1 MILIVDDDNAVRM
14 SISLALKRAGYEP
27 VAVSNEADALLAV
40 RDERVRLA
48 ILDMNLTLSTTGQ
61 DGIATLRKFRI
72 LRPDVPVIMVT
83 AWGTIPLA
91 VETMNLG
98 AVDFITKPWSNAD
111 LLAKIRKLIAKSDL
125 EREAAERTETLD
137 DIERNA
143 ITEAMRRCNGNMSEA
158 AKQLGITR
166 QSLYRRIEKFKL

>member
-1 MILIVDDDNAVRM
+1 MRVSVYPLK
-14 SISLALKRAGYEP
+14 SSLWTTFH
-27 VAVSNEADALLAV
+27 
-40 RDERVRLA
+40 
-48 ILDMNLTLSTTGQ
+48 ISTTGQ

-72 LRPDVPVIMVT
+72 LRPDIPVIMVT

-91 VETMNLG
+91 VETMSLG

-137 DIERNA
+137 DIERKD
-143 ITEAMRRCNGNMSEA
+143 RKSVV
-158 AKQLGITR
+158 
-166 QSLYRRIEKFKL
+166 

>member
-1 MILIVDDDNAVRM
+1 
-14 SISLALKRAGYEP
+14 
-27 VAVSNEADALLAV
+27 
-40 RDERVRLA
+40 
-48 ILDMNLTLSTTGQ
+48 
-61 DGIATLRKFRI
+61 
-72 LRPDVPVIMVT
+72 MVT

-91 VETMNLG
+91 VETMSLG

-125 EREAAERTETLD
+125 EREAAGRAETLD

-166 QSLYRRIEKFKL
+166 QALYRRIEKFKL

>member
-14 SISLALKRAGYEP
+14 SMSLALKRAGYEP
-27 VAVSNEADALLAV
+27 MAVSNETDALLAV

-48 ILDMNLTLSTTGQ
+48 ILDMNLTLSTTGR